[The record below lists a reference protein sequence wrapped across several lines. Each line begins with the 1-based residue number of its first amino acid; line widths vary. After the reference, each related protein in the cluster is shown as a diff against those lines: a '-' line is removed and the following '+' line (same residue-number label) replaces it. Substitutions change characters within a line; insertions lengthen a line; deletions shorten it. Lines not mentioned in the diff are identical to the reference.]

1 MKKNLIILLFFISTS
16 IFCQQNSSSDIFPL
30 EIGNRWIYNFY
41 QSYQSVMPHYHNA
54 SDGIFEYRIIGKDV
68 SADSI
73 IWHFYQKWV
82 IHQSGY
88 GTGLWTTYKDSSYF
102 DIIEVNNSNHQL
114 IVSKFIEKSVFLF
127 ARSDSDKFKFNRFSI
142 TNDQGKAF
150 YSFDFLHSSLPEKG
164 TVDIATFQCSKDSG
178 ITYMECSK
186 YLYSS
191 WWKNSFRLKE
201 FIKQYQEPYLSF
213 VKNEYTIKTP
223 FGTPKDTV
231 IEIRNDGLK
240 PLFISSIILPSSKF
254 TLLENPFYIMPESRG
269 IIKVRFASDVEFTI
283 NTSLVINSNSISSV
297 NSIPITGI
305 AYGEPVINLGWVDDH
320 LYTLN
325 NNVVKYIF
333 PITNIGNIDLKI
345 DSITIDNPVFS
356 KRNKNFLLKPNETVI
371 DTISFLP
378 LSTNYFIGTVS
389 IFNNSSENPKNFHIV
404 GYSGQKGNVNVNLHK
419 ISFPKTEPG
428 KGSDTSIVI
437 TNNGP
442 EPIYISSKQKMNGWI
457 SFADNYDFDPLNP
470 GESRIHKIS
479 FWPHSSGYLS
489 DEFYYFFRNQHYVL
503 VFQDTIFVEGAGFN
517 DPNSNNLVI
526 DYSLSQNYPNPFN
539 PSTTIKYS
547 ISNVETRYA
556 SSLQHIALKVYDTLG
571 REIATLVNEEKTPG
585 NYEVKFDG
593 SNLSSGVYFYKLEA
607 GSFSSTKK
615 FVLMK

>member
-1 MKKNLIILLFFISTS
+1 MKKSLTILLFFISTS

-41 QSYQSVMPHYHNA
+41 QSYQSVMPHYQNA

-88 GTGLWTTYKDSSYF
+88 GTGLWTTYKDSSSF
-102 DIIEVNNSNHQL
+102 DIIEVNSNHQL

-150 YSFDFLHSSLPEKG
+150 YTFDFLHSSLPEKG
-164 TVDIATFQCSKDSG
+164 TVDIATYQCSKDSG

-186 YLYSS
+186 NLYTS

-201 FIKQYQEPYLSF
+201 FIRQYKEPYLSF
-213 VKNEYTIKTP
+213 VKNEYIIKTP

-254 TLLENPFYIMPESRG
+254 TLFENPFYIMPESRG
-269 IIKVRFASDVEFTI
+269 ILKVRFASDVGLTI
-283 NTSLVINSNSISSV
+283 NTSLVINSNSINSV

-333 PITNIGNIDLKI
+333 PITNIGNIDLRI
-345 DSITIDNPVFS
+345 DSITIDNPFFS
-356 KRNKNFLLKPNETVI
+356 KRNKNFLLKPNGTVI
-371 DTISFLP
+371 DTILFLP
-378 LSTNYFIGTVS
+378 LSTNYFKGTVS
-389 IFNNSSENPKNFHIV
+389 IFNNSRENPKTFVIW
-404 GYSGQKGNVNVNLHK
+404 GYSGRKGNVNINLHK

-428 KGSDTSIVI
+428 KGRDTSIVF

-442 EPIYISSKQKMNGWI
+442 ESIYISSEQKINGWV
-457 SFADNYDFDPLNP
+457 SFVDEYDFDLLKP

-479 FWPHSSGYLS
+479 FWPASSGYLS
-489 DEFYYFFRNQHYVL
+489 DEFYYFFKNQHYVL
-503 VFQDTIFVEGAGFN
+503 VFQDTIYVDGTGFK
-517 DPNSNNLVI
+517 DSNSNNLVT

-539 PSTTIKYS
+539 PTTTIKYS
-547 ISNVETRYA
+547 IPVETLHIT
-556 SSLQHIALKVYDTLG
+556 SLQHVTLKVYDMLG
-571 REIATLVNEEKTPG
+571 REVATLVNEEKASG
-585 NYEVKFDG
+585 NYKLKFDG
-593 SNLSSGVYFYKLEA
+593 TNLTSGVYFYRLQS
-607 GSFSSTKK
+607 GSFTQTKK